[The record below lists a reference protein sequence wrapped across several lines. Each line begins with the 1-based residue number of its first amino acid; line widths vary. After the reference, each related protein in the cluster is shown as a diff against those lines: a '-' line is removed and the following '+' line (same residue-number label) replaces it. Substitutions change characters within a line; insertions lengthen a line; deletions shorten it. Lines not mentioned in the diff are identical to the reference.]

1 MREIQWVIKLPRRIG
16 RTGDNLYRETKDDRP
31 FLASRLRLF
40 KD

>member
-1 MREIQWVIKLPRRIG
+1 MSEIQLVIKLPRRIG
-16 RTGDNLYRETKDDRP
+16 RTGDNLYSETKAERP